1 MATHAQSD
9 SDQAVALDGRA
20 TQLRKLMY
28 QTPGL
33 LDRLEAGRQE
43 AEQGKLVTLREI
55 DQRIAARA

>member
-9 SDQAVALDGRA
+9 SDQAVALDERA
-20 TQLRKLMY
+20 TKLRKMMY

-55 DQRIAARA
+55 DQRIAARS